1 MKLLSTVIVIFAT
14 ITSLPSTQIRQ
25 NQAPDDRDHDSR
37 SRSFLRSRSKRDLIG
52 YNRQTNNRYL
62 ENANRYLDNL
72 NITGIIIS
80 LRTVRRRPEAT
91 GDS

>member
-1 MKLLSTVIVIFAT
+1 MKLLSAVIVIFALV
-14 ITSLPSTQIRQ
+14 TSLRSTLIRQ

-37 SRSFLRSRSKRDLIG
+37 SRSLLRSRSKRDLIG
-52 YNRQTNNRYL
+52 YNRQTNNRFL
-62 ENANRYLDNL
+62 EKDNRYLDNL
-72 NITGIIIS
+72 IVTGMIKS